1 MDDCKPKLENQM
13 YSTLLLDKHPSDLL
27 SLKRA
32 IEKYCPCLDIIGQA
46 DTTSAFYILLQKK
59 QPDIVFLD
67 PTLMSCEKLRE
78 SFHCVGFDVE
88 IICISATEAHALEAI
103 QHQVVGFLFKPVIET
118 ELIISVDK
126 AALRVKEKAEWKK
139 EKVLLQKLLH
149 DKHTGELI
157 GIPTI
162 EGYEFIFSHEIIRC
176 EGLQKCT
183 RVVTTTKTDII
194 SSYNIG
200 EFRKLLEPYHF
211 FSPHKSHLINL
222 AYLKKYRREGT
233 IILRDNVSVPVSK
246 RKKSEFLELVVH
258 L

>member
-1 MDDCKPKLENQM
+1 M

-46 DTTSAFYILLQKK
+46 ETRADFYALLQKK
-59 QPDIVFLD
+59 KPDIVFLN
-67 PTLMSCEKLRE
+67 PAVVSCDKLRE
-78 SFHCVGFDVE
+78 NFHSVEFDIE
-88 IICISATEAHALEAI
+88 IICLTSTEANALGAI
-103 QHQVVGFLFKPVIET
+103 QHQVSGFLFKPIRET
-118 ELIISVDK
+118 ELILLI
-126 AALRVKEKAEWKK
+126 EKAVVRIRERAEWNKD
-139 EKVLLQKLLH
+139 KVLLQKLLH
-149 DKHTGELI
+149 EKHTGELI

-222 AYLKKYRREGT
+222 AYLKKYRRDGT
-233 IILRDNVSVPVSK
+233 IILRDNANVPVSK

>member
-27 SLKRA
+27 LLKRA
-32 IEKYCPCLDIIGQA
+32 IERYCPCLDIIGQA
-46 DTTSAFYILLQKK
+46 DNPSAYHVLLQDK
-59 QPDIVFLD
+59 QPEIVFLD
-67 PTLMSCEKLRE
+67 PTFMSCEKLRE
-78 SFHCVGFDVE
+78 SFHFTGFDAE
-88 IICISATEAHALEAI
+88 IICISFTEIHALEAI
-103 QHQVVGFLFKPVIET
+103 QQQIAGFLFKPVIET
-118 ELIISVDK
+118 ELILSVEK
-126 AALRVKEKAEWKK
+126 ATSRIKEKAEWKK

-149 DKHTGELI
+149 EKLTGELI
-157 GIPTI
+157 GIPTM

-183 RVVTTTKTDII
+183 RVVTTTKTDIV

-222 AYLKKYRREGT
+222 AYLKKYRRDGT
-233 IILRDNVSVPVSK
+233 IILRDNACVPVSK
-246 RKKSEFLELVVH
+246 RKKTEFLELVIH